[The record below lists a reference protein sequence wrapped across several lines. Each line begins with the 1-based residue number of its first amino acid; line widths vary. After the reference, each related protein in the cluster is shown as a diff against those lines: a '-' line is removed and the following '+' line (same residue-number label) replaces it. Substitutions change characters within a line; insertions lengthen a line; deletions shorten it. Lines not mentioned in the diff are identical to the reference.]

1 MDIFGPLYVKLGGG
15 TVKHWTL
22 VVPAN
27 LLEHTCDSSRVGPL
41 NGHRWFYN
49 VFLIT
54 SFINCRGKVVQLRCE
69 RGTTWPTHDVQPITP
84 SHFIMHRKT
93 ICLPPA
99 WSFKRTEQ
107 FHRRKWR
114 KVKFLADVLWKV
126 GCESIFHY
134 CKLERKGAE
143 LYLILNRMLLYFWLT
158 KMHHEVAGTLV
169 ALLKCCV
176 FRRLIIMCYSWCWT
190 SNPRRPKRG
199 VGWGGAGRVGKL
211 GSNVVFVKTSQDIIF
226 HFILSFVFLPIFTWH
241 FVELKNSSW
250 RPLRLVETLGGR
262 FSCYFAAQKFSLTSL
277 VTLRRLFETKVK

>member
-27 LLEHTCDSSRVGPL
+27 LLGHTCDSSRVGPL

-69 RGTTWPTHDVQPITP
+69 RGTTWPPRDVQPITP
-84 SHFIMHRKT
+84 FHFIMHRKT

-114 KVKFLADVLWKV
+114 KVKFLADVLWKSWLREYLPLLQV
-126 GCESIFHY
+126 REKGCRALPNF
-134 CKLERKGAE
+134 KPNALV
-143 LYLILNRMLLYFWLT
+143 LLVD
-158 KMHHEVAGTLV
+158 ENA
-169 ALLKCCV
+169 
-176 FRRLIIMCYSWCWT
+176 S
-190 SNPRRPKRG
+190 RG
-199 VGWGGAGRVGKL
+199 RWNLGRVA
-211 GSNVVFVKTSQDIIF
+211 QM
-226 HFILSFVFLPIFTWH
+226 
-241 FVELKNSSW
+241 
-250 RPLRLVETLGGR
+250 LRLPET
-262 FSCYFAAQKFSLTSL
+262 YYD
-277 VTLRRLFETKVK
+277 VLFMMLDLQP